1 CHHAPHPTGGK
12 ICLYTE
18 LAIVHGKRIEI
29 SISTK
34 AGKVDQMEAKTVIGL
49 LAEIIRRVKGEFLQD
64 DFYPFMGIGLDQLV
78 DFGKYM
84 VNQIQQDIL
93 VLIVTM
99 KVIEFAQI
107 YGEQDSLAGRML
119 LDPGR
124 IMPGRLLPADDLWW
138 ARNAGC
144 IDGQVG
150 IVRS

>member
-34 AGKVDQMEAKTVIGL
+34 AGKVDQMEDKTVIGF

-84 VNQIQQDIL
+84 VIQIQQDSCCL
-93 VLIVTM
+93 LVTM
-99 KVIEFAQI
+99 PDIACAQ
-107 YGEQDSLAGRML
+107 
-119 LDPGR
+119 
-124 IMPGRLLPADDLWW
+124 
-138 ARNAGC
+138 
-144 IDGQVG
+144 
-150 IVRS
+150 